1 MSESWR
7 LQIRH
12 TSGYRYSGE
21 VSSSYNEARVT
32 PLSTHRQVALETSVT
47 IAPAVPTYRYW
58 DYWGTLVD
66 AFDIHV
72 PHTELSV
79 IGESIVET
87 SAPETSGLLASWDD
101 LRRPE
106 VAASFAELLAPTV
119 RVPDVSLY
127 DEMSELLPRLA
138 ASATPEAAVAG
149 TVDWVGGR
157 LTYQK
162 GSTEV
167 TSTAADA
174 LNGGTGV
181 CQDYT
186 HLTLAVLRGIG
197 IPSRYVSG
205 YLYPSS
211 DAVVGTTAT
220 GESHAWVEA
229 WAGEWWG
236 VDPTHGW
243 PVGERHVI
251 VGRGREYGDVAPLK
265 GIFHGAPAT
274 AMNVSVELT
283 RLA

>member
-1 MSESWR
+1 MSWR
-7 LQIRH
+7 LSIRH
-12 TSGYRYSGE
+12 TSGYHYAGE

-32 PLSTHRQVALETSVT
+32 PLSTDRQVALETTVT
-47 IAPAVPTYRYW
+47 VTPTVPIYRYW

-66 AFDIHV
+66 AFDVHV

-79 IGESIVET
+79 VGESIVET
-87 SAPETSGLLASWDD
+87 SPPETSSPVASWND

-106 VAASFAELLAPTV
+106 VGDSFAELLAPTA
-119 RVPDVSLY
+119 RVPDLSGF

-138 ASATPEAAVAG
+138 SSPTPEAAVAA
-149 TVDWVGGR
+149 TVDWVRGR
-157 LTYQK
+157 LSYQK

-174 LNGGTGV
+174 LLGGTGV

-197 IPSRYVSG
+197 IPARYVSG

-211 DAVVGTTAT
+211 DAPVGTTAT

-236 VDPTHGW
+236 VDPTHGR
-243 PVGERHVI
+243 PVGERHVV

-265 GIFHGAPAT
+265 GLYHGAPAT